1 MSEQDLRRFGEET
14 APDGADVQRLRDRL
28 AEQRQADEQAAALL
42 RELPSPDGYAELR
55 VRSRVRATL
64 HGPRPSRAPRWMAAG
79 GVALLLVGLG
89 LLLREDPPVQART
102 VASGATEPLPGL
114 QLAAAGVGRL
124 GGTESA
130 PRIDWTSGALRVE
143 VEPSARLDVQVVT
156 SEATVRVVGTVFSV
170 KRDGLGTR
178 VGVTR
183 GRVDVACADG
193 TGHELGEDGD
203 ALCLPVTASGLLARA
218 RALQGLGQHAGA
230 VSAAR
235 AGASKADE
243 GPIATELKLVEAQA
257 LAGAG
262 RRDEASQAVEQLL
275 MGGAAHRKADALRL
289 AIRLA
294 GSEAPCSAIEPRLQ
308 TLSEL
313 GATAAELGRLADC
326 VAPRDTIRARALLLR
341 ALDSKPDGEEK
352 AALRRRLRALR
363 P

>member
-1 MSEQDLRRFGEET
+1 MSEHDLRRFGDET
-14 APDGADVQRLRDRL
+14 APDGADVQHLRERL

-64 HGPRPSRAPRWMAAG
+64 RGPRPSRAPRWLAAAG
-79 GVALLLVGLG
+79 AALLLIGLG
-89 LLLREDPPVQART
+89 LLLREDPPVQGT
-102 VASGATEPLPGL
+102 VASGTTEPLPGL
-114 QLAAAGVGRL
+114 QLAAAGVGQL

-130 PRIDWTSGALRVE
+130 PRVDWTSGTLRVE
-143 VEPSARLDVQVVT
+143 VEPSAGLDVEVVT
-156 SEATVRVVGTVFSV
+156 SEARVRVVGTVFRV
-170 KRDGLGTR
+170 ERNGLGTQ

-183 GRVDVACADG
+183 GRVDVHCTDG
-193 TGHELGEDGD
+193 TGHELGGGED
-203 ALCLPVTASGLLARA
+203 AICLPVTASGLLARA
-218 RALQGLGQHAGA
+218 RALQGLGEHSGA
-230 VSAAR
+230 VEAAR
-235 AGASKADE
+235 QGASKASE
-243 GPIATELKLVEAQA
+243 GPIATELQLVEAQA

-262 RRDEASQAVEQLL
+262 RRDEASLAVEQLL

-363 P
+363 R